1 MGAEAFDQRLQG
13 GLTRAG
19 LHEFCAAEPDDAA
32 ATSGF
37 VPLLSLRCAASKLL
51 IWVRECRCE
60 DGDGR
65 LRAPGLEELGA
76 TLHDLVLVTAP
87 DAFAVLRLFRHC

>member
-13 GLTRAG
+13 GLTREG

-37 VPLLSLRCAASKLL
+37 VPLLSLRCAASKL
-51 IWVRECRCE
+51 RCE
-60 DGDGR
+60 
-65 LRAPGLEELGA
+65 
-76 TLHDLVLVTAP
+76 
-87 DAFAVLRLFRHC
+87 